1 MRRILAPLSACLLWA
16 CLLWAAPFWP
26 APLWAADPGFAGSQS
41 CRDCHEKFYQ
51 LWSTSHHGLAMQSFE
66 SARSALAPQ
75 AKAITVQGVRYRMDL
90 AAGVVVEQGKDG
102 EKRLPVVQA
111 LGGKNVF
118 YFLTPLARGRLQTL
132 PVAYD
137 LNTKEW
143 FDTAASGVRHVPG
156 EGRGLSWRDPAF
168 TFNTSCH
175 GCHVSQLETNY
186 DPAQD
191 SYRTT
196 WAEPGINCETCH
208 GPSAEHNRVCREAAQ
223 KGLPA
228 PKDLKIT
235 RGGRSFTATQNND
248 TCNACHAKMI
258 PLTASFTPGAAFFD
272 HFDLVTLES
281 PDYYPDGR
289 DLGENYTA
297 TSWRLSPCAAS
308 GKLDC
313 VYCHTSSG
321 RFRQKDDPNKACAPC
336 HQDKVDHAAEHS
348 RHKANTPGSRCVSC
362 HMPKTWFARMAR
374 SDHSMLPPSPAAT
387 ERFGSPNACNLCHK
401 DKTPAWADR
410 QITLRHGKDF
420 QTMVLERAGL
430 VDAARKRD
438 FSKLPAMLAYLER
451 PDRQEVFAA
460 SLIRLLR
467 ACPNPDKWPGIRKA
481 ASDASPLVRAAAATA
496 LAADPDQR
504 GTALLAKLAV
514 DPLLLVR
521 VRAAESLAGRPA
533 QSLDATQQAA
543 AKKALDELT
552 ASLEARP
559 DDWSG
564 RYNLGNLRL
573 AQGDQA
579 GALAAY
585 GRAVELRPDAAPP
598 RVNAAMIL
606 AQRGDLSGAEA
617 SLRQAV
623 EADPTNAAARFNL
636 GLLLAETKRLPEAEK
651 ELRAALTADPLLA
664 QAAYNLGMILLERKS
679 GEAVKFLAQADQL
692 RPDEARFGHA
702 LGYAQHVR
710 GDDIA
715 AAKTLARVI
724 HLHPDAAESYRL
736 LAGIYEARGEKKKL
750 HDLCEDAQTAPG
762 LNPLVQALL
771 RNKLNELNQEK
782 KK

>member
-1 MRRILAPLSACLLWA
+1 MLRLLVPLLA
-16 CLLWAAPFWP
+16 CLLWAAPLH
-26 APLWAADPGFAGSQS
+26 ALEPGFAGSQS
-41 CRDCHEKFYQ
+41 CRDCHEKFYK
-51 LWSTSHHGLAMQSFE
+51 LWSTSHHGLAMQSLE
-66 SARSALAPQ
+66 SARPALTPQ
-75 AKAITVQGVRYRMDL
+75 AGEIAVQGARYKVDL
-90 AAGVVVEQGKDG
+90 DAGVVLERGPDG
-102 EKRLPVVQA
+102 EKRYPVVQA

-118 YFLTPLARGRLQTL
+118 YFLTPLERGRLQTL
-132 PVAYD
+132 PLAYD
-137 LNTKEW
+137 LNAKEW

-191 SYRTT
+191 AYRTT

-208 GPSAEHNRVCREAAQ
+208 GGSAEHNRVCREAAR

-228 PKDLKIT
+228 PQDLKIT

-248 TCNACHAKMI
+248 TCNSCHAKMI
-258 PLTASFTPGAAFFD
+258 PLSASFPPGAAFFD
-272 HFDLVTLES
+272 HYDLVALES

-308 GKLDC
+308 GRLDC
-313 VYCHTSSG
+313 LHCHTSSG
-321 RFRQKDDPNKACAPC
+321 RFRQKNDPNQACAPC
-336 HQDKVDHAAEHS
+336 HQDKVDNAAAHS

-362 HMPKTWFARMAR
+362 HMPTTWFARMAR
-374 SDHSMLPPSPAAT
+374 SDHSMLPPAPAAT

-410 QITLRHGKDF
+410 QVTLRHGKDF
-420 QTMVLERAGL
+420 QGPLLERAGL

-438 FSKLPAMLAYLER
+438 FSRLPAMLAYLGR

-467 ACPNPDKWPGIRKA
+467 ACPDPAKWPGLRTA
-481 ASDASPLVRAAAATA
+481 ADDPSALVRAAAATA
-496 LAADPDQR
+496 LASDPDAR
-504 GTALLAKLAV
+504 STAVLARLAS
-514 DPLLLVR
+514 DPLRLVR

-533 QSLDATQQAA
+533 QGLDATQQAA
-543 AKKALDELT
+543 AQKALDELT
-552 ASLEARP
+552 AALEARP

-573 AQGDQA
+573 AQGDA
-579 GALAAY
+579 PGALAAY

-598 RVNAAMIL
+598 RVNAALVL
-606 AQRGDLSGAEA
+606 AQRGDLAGAES

-623 EADPTNAAARFNL
+623 AADPASAAARFNL
-636 GLLLAETKRLPEAEK
+636 GLLLAETNRPAEAER
-651 ELRAALTADPLLA
+651 ELRAALSADPLLA
-664 QAAYNLGMILLERKS
+664 QAAFNLGMILLAKRPA
-679 GEAVKFLAQADQL
+679 EAVTFLAQAAKL

-702 LGYAQHVR
+702 LGYAQHKR
-710 GDDIA
+710 GDDTG
-715 AAKTLARVI
+715 AAKTLAQVI
-724 HLHPDAAESYRL
+724 HRHPDAAESYRL
-736 LAGIYEARGEKKKL
+736 LAEIYEKRGEKKKL

-762 LNPLVQALL
+762 LNPLVQAML
-771 RNKLNELNQEK
+771 RNKLNALNQEQK
-782 KK
+782 K